1 MGSDNDRSVKTN
13 KSYMRMPKGGNFFL
27 KGTCT
32 FIMVLFCQ
40 LKGEREV
47 PETQT
52 SESCDSTLLRSSRR
66 AKVSTW
72 GNPEV

>member
-1 MGSDNDRSVKTN
+1 MHIKTASVLGSDNDRSVKTN

-52 SESCDSTLLRSSRR
+52 SESCEFHTSGKL
-66 AKVSTW
+66 
-72 GNPEV
+72 